1 MLCNWQSHIDYQ
13 QYPLST
19 LPDFF
24 SVEGD
29 RVLRLEGSISKLY
42 LLNLDSVHPVIEK
55 LYSNT

>member
-1 MLCNWQSHIDYQ
+1 MLRDWQSHMDYQ
-13 QYPLST
+13 QYILST

-24 SVEGD
+24 NVEGD

-55 LYSNT
+55 LYS